1 MHKYLFWRN
10 FYACFFT
17 KTAWTMTVP
26 AHIPVFTYFSAESA
40 SFSLV
45 FLCIFY
51 AKNVIKYHTCLS
63 TAAAWS
69 WLLESYINSY
79 FYIRSSIRDATTGG
93 TSPCSFAVP
102 PWYLC
107 IVLIFMHKYSPIT
120 RTICT
125 YLQDFSLLG
134 GIMALAEPSGLMQP
148 YVTLTIHGLTWH
160 LILILIGLYCHRC
173 GLAGKSWREYAK
185 TLPLLAVFL
194 AFASI
199 INVAT
204 HGQADMFYISPF
216 YPVTQV
222 FFYQVS
228 LLVGTGAG
236 IVFYIFSIC
245 LGGWIIHYCLGKL

>member
-1 MHKYLFWRN
+1 
-10 FYACFFT
+10 
-17 KTAWTMTVP
+17 
-26 AHIPVFTYFSAESA
+26 
-40 SFSLV
+40 
-45 FLCIFY
+45 
-51 AKNVIKYHTCLS
+51 
-63 TAAAWS
+63 
-69 WLLESYINSY
+69 
-79 FYIRSSIRDATTGG
+79 
-93 TSPCSFAVP
+93 
-102 PWYLC
+102 
-107 IVLIFMHKYSPIT
+107 MHKYSPIT

-148 YVTLTIHGLTWH
+148 YVTLTVHGLTWH
-160 LILILIGLYCHRC
+160 LILIFIGLYCHRC
-173 GLAGKSWREYAK
+173 GLAGKSWQEYVK

>member
-1 MHKYLFWRN
+1 MHAFLQ
-10 FYACFFT
+10 
-17 KTAWTMTVP
+17 KTAWAMTVP
-26 AHIPVFTYFSAESA
+26 RPYSCFHLLFCGVGIILVGFLVHILCKKCYKIPYVPFYGCGLVLALGELYKQLFLYQIINQGCYDWWYFPMQ
-40 SFSLV
+40 
-45 FLCIFY
+45 LC
-51 AKNVIKYHTCLS
+51 S
-63 TAAAWS
+63 T
-69 WLLESYINSY
+69 
-79 FYIRSSIRDATTGG
+79 
-93 TSPCSFAVP
+93 PM
-102 PWYLC
+102 YLC
-107 IVLIFMHKYSPIT
+107 IILIFMHKYSPIT

-148 YVTLTIHGLTWH
+148 YVTLTVHGLTWH
-160 LILILIGLYCHRC
+160 LILIFIGLYCHRC